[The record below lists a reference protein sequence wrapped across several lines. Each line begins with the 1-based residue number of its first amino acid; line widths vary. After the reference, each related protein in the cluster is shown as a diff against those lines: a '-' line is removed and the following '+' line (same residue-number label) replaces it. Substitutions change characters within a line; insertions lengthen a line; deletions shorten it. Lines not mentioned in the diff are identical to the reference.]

1 MENVT
6 CSCNVVEDHLQ
17 SKDSPPSSLSLVT
30 QYFYL
35 NDKQNKHVASMVIEG
50 FKSYGKRVEIN
61 GFDREFNAITGL
73 NGSGKSNILDA
84 ICFVLGISNLT
95 HAFKNNEGNV
105 WTGELEETSLYNLWK
120 DIHISLQDSELDK
133 LNPDDN
139 PTTINLPN
147 TQAKSSNT
155 PREHTASSSP
165 FPSRHNHLDVTTV
178 PSTSK
183 LPAFQDNYTL
193 ATLSTSGEVQA
204 RAPLPTIPSPF
215 KRVLFWPED
224 KETPSSKKKREKVPS
239 AVSSSQ
245 WQDYNSKKSEEKN
258 RKKKREEK

>member
-6 CSCNVVEDHLQ
+6 CSCNVVESTVQ
-17 SKDSPPSSLSLVT
+17 GFTTV
-30 QYFYL
+30 
-35 NDKQNKHVASMVIEG
+35 VIVVGDPVFLPKRQTRSG

-95 HAFKNNEGNV
+95 H
-105 WTGELEETSLYNLWK
+105 

-155 PREHTASSSP
+155 PREHSASYSP

-183 LPAFQDNYTL
+183 LPAFQDNSTL

-204 RAPLPTIPSPF
+204 RDPLPTILSPF

-245 WQDYNSKKSEEKN
+245 WQDYNSKKLEEKN